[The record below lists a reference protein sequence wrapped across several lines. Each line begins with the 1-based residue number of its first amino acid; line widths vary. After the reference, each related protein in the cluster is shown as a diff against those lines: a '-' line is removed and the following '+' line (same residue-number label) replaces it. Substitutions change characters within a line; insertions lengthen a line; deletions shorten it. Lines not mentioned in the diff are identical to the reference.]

1 MAKELAKTLKVNVN
15 GNNEEYN
22 INAKTA
28 DVATKVAN
36 ALEVKK
42 IDVDDKTTTGEL
54 SFDGSGDSNELVI
67 VPAAGGRFSGRI
79 TVPSFPE
86 SWSTDGE
93 TILNYKDITET
104 VLKEL
109 KNNSVLYTWNGTT
122 LSGGGSGTQIKSVS
136 IITGAAGN
144 VNSFAAENATSKQF
158 SAFIYVADT
167 GNIYFGT
174 SDSSEVAGVTVS
186 SETAINA
193 NQLTNARKFSVNLG
207 TSDTVDFN
215 GTADA
220 ALGVTGT
227 LPFTKGGLGGDISN
241 SSSQAAKTAEY
252 YINGS
257 IGESTAAVTD
267 DTWMLF
273 RHNSPS
279 LTAGQYCRKKASALW
294 TYLASKIRNTFGFNT
309 NNILQPANGGT
320 GVTSLDSMTAGSAK
334 SLTVYTSTGS
344 GATPQATYTARKVI
358 MSTIPPTAADGSN
371 GDIWIKY

>member
-79 TVPSFPE
+79 TVPSFPDN
-86 SWSTDGE
+86 WSTDGE
-93 TILNYKDITET
+93 TILNYRDITET